1 MDGYRKRIMDGLLE
15 KKLQA
20 KGAVLIEGPKWCG
33 KTTTAGES
41 ARSMIMLAK
50 TDTREQFKRL
60 LEIDTD
66 AALSGEAPMLLD
78 EWQTVPKLWDSVR
91 YAVDSRRKMGQ
102 FILTGSAVPDKE
114 AERQIEHSGAGRFA
128 WLTMRPMSLL
138 ESGESNGM
146 VSLGDLF
153 AAPEKI
159 LARNELK
166 LSDIAFLICRGGWP
180 MAVDL
185 PREAALEQAFDYYDA
200 VTKEDIVK
208 VDGVKRASERV
219 RRLMRAYARHQGTQV
234 SVATLRD
241 DLRSNDSSTLDENT
255 IASYLDALRKIFVVE
270 DLPAWNPNLR
280 SKTAIRTAD
289 TRYFVDPSIA
299 TAALGLGPEDL
310 MNDLNTMGFFFETMC
325 IRDLRVFA
333 DALGGNVYHY
343 RDKNGLECDA
353 VLHLRDGHYGLIEI
367 KLGGESLINDGAKSL
382 NTLESQIDTSRM
394 KPASFKTI
402 LTAVGE
408 YAYRRS
414 EDNVYV
420 VPLGCLKP

>member
-15 KKLQA
+15 KKLRA

-41 ARSMIMLAK
+41 AGSKIMLAK
-50 TDTREQFKRL
+50 TDTREQFRRL
-60 LEIDTD
+60 LEIDADT
-66 AALSGEAPMLLD
+66 ALSGEAPMLLD

-128 WLTMRPMSLL
+128 WLTMRPMSLF
-138 ESGESNGM
+138 ESGESNGL

-153 AAPEKI
+153 AAPEKV

-166 LSDIAFLICRGGWP
+166 LADITFLICRGGWP

-185 PREAALEQAFDYYDA
+185 PRKAALEQAFDYYDA

-299 TAALGLGPEDL
+299 TAALGLEPEDL
-310 MNDLNTMGFFFETMC
+310 MNDLDTMGFFFEAMC

-367 KLGGESLINDGAKSL
+367 KLGGETLINDGAKSL
-382 NTLESQIDTSRM
+382 NALEAQIDTSRM
-394 KPASFKTI
+394 KPASFKMI

-420 VPLGCLKP
+420 VPIGCLKP

>member
-1 MDGYRKRIMDGLLE
+1 MDGLLE

-33 KTTTAGES
+33 KTTTAGEA
-41 ARSMIMLAK
+41 ARSRMMLAK
-50 TDTREQFKRL
+50 TDTREQFRRL

-66 AALSGEAPMLLD
+66 EALSGEAPTLLD
-78 EWQTVPKLWDSVR
+78 EWQTVPKLWDAVR

-114 AERQIEHSGAGRFA
+114 AERQMEHSGAGRFA
-128 WLTMRPMSLL
+128 WLTMRPMSLF

-146 VSLGDLF
+146 VSLGNLF
-153 AAPEKI
+153 AAPEKV

-166 LSDIAFLICRGGWP
+166 LPDIAFLICRGGWP

-219 RRLMRAYARHQGTQV
+219 RRLMRAYARHQGTQA
-234 SVATLRD
+234 SVATLRK
-241 DLRSNDSSTLDENT
+241 DLCANDSSALDENT
-255 IASYLDALRKIFVVE
+255 ITSYLDALRKIFVVE

-299 TAALGLGPEDL
+299 VAALGLGPEDL
-310 MNDLNTMGFFFETMC
+310 MNDLDTMGFFFESMC
-325 IRDLRVFA
+325 IRDLRVFT
-333 DALGGNVYHY
+333 DYLGGNVYHY

-353 VLHLRDGHYGLIEI
+353 VLHLRNGHYGLVEI

-382 NTLESQIDTSRM
+382 NALEAQIDTSRM
-394 KPASFKTI
+394 KPASFKMI